1 MSQHALVR
9 DDRRT
14 AAALRPRG
22 TTFPGLVGVE
32 LRRLWWRRLARMVLV
47 AIVLFVGFASFTAF
61 QDSRPATIAQRVADY
76 NRMVADMKQQLDAM
90 PAAERQAQLD
100 DCRKQQAQIQ
110 AQGGDPGS
118 DLNCD
123 QINQPPSLAQFGLV
137 NTSRTEMTRSIAHEG
152 VYLFGFLAF
161 LLGASFV
168 AAEFASG
175 AMGTWLTFCPQ
186 RLRVAAS
193 KLVVAALGGLGI
205 GAVAVGLAALGAFV
219 VTTLNRPDAALHLP
233 EAAATPDDPL
243 SLALLRV
250 VVVVALG
257 GLGGAVLGLLAR
269 ATAGVIGIVAGYAVL
284 VEGFIANGVQG
295 GALQPW
301 LVRLNIDAFVGK
313 GATYFVEACGPDGC
327 QGAQHTLAYTH
338 GWVYLLVLAVVGVAV
353 ALAVFRRRDVG

>member
-1 MSQHALVR
+1 MSQHALLS
-9 DDRRT
+9 DDT
-14 AAALRPRG
+14 QTSSAMRPRG
-22 TTFPGLVGVE
+22 TTLTGLVGVE

-61 QDSRPATIAQRVADY
+61 QDTRPAAIAQRVADY

-90 PAAERQAQLD
+90 SPADRQAQLD
-100 DCRKQQAQIQ
+100 DCRKQQAQ
-110 AQGGDPGS
+110 ARASDPS
-118 DLNCD
+118 ADLGCD
-123 QINQPPSLAQFGLV
+123 QMNRPPTLSQFGLV
-137 NTSRTEMTRSIAHEG
+137 NTSRTEMTRSTAQEG

-193 KLVVAALGGLGI
+193 KLVVAALGGLGL
-205 GAVAVGLAALGAFV
+205 GVLAVGLTALGAYV
-219 VTTLNRPDAALHLP
+219 VTTLNRPDSSLNLP
-233 EAAATPDDPL
+233 DASTNADDPL
-243 SLALLRV
+243 VVALLRV
-250 VVVVALG
+250 VVVIALG

-269 ATAGVIGIVAGYAVL
+269 ATAGVIGIVVGYAVL
-284 VEGFIANGVQG
+284 VEGFVAHGVQG

-301 LVRLNIDAFVGK
+301 LVRLNVDAFVGK
-313 GATYFVEACGPDGC
+313 GATYFVESCGPDGC
-327 QGAQHTLAYTH
+327 QGRSMSLAYTH
-338 GWVYLLVLAVVGVAV
+338 GWVYLLVLSVVGVAA

>member
-1 MSQHALVR
+1 MSQDTLLGEPTRASSVP
-9 DDRRT
+9 
-14 AAALRPRG
+14 RPRG
-22 TTFPGLVGVE
+22 TSFPGLVAVE
-32 LRRLWWRRLARMVLV
+32 LRRLWWRRLTRIALV
-47 AIVLFVGFASFTAF
+47 GVVLFVGFASFAAF
-61 QDSRPATIAQRVADY
+61 QDTRPATIAQRVADY

-90 PAAERQAQLD
+90 PAAERQAQVD
-100 DCRKQQAQIQ
+100 ECRKQQAQAQ
-110 AQGGDPGS
+110 SQGGGPGA
-118 DLNCD
+118 DFGCD
-123 QINQPPSLAQFGLV
+123 QINQPPSLSQFGLV

-205 GAVAVGLAALGAFV
+205 GALAVGLTALGAFV
-219 VTTLNRPDAALHLP
+219 VTTLNRPDSSLNLP
-233 EAAATPDDPL
+233 EAPANSDDPL
-243 SLALLRV
+243 VLALLRV
-250 VVVVALG
+250 VLVIALG

-269 ATAGVIGIVAGYAVL
+269 ATAGVIGVVAGYAVL

-301 LVRLNIDAFVGK
+301 LVRLNVDAFVGK
-313 GATYFVEACGPDGC
+313 GATYFVNTCGPDGC
-327 QGAQHTLAYTH
+327 QGTQHTLGYTH
-338 GWVYLLVLAVVGVAV
+338 GWVYLLVLTTA
-353 ALAVFRRRDVG
+353 ALAAALVVFRRRDVG

>member
-9 DDRRT
+9 DDT
-14 AAALRPRG
+14 QTSPAMRPRG
-22 TTFPGLVGVE
+22 TTFAGLVGVE

-47 AIVLFVGFASFTAF
+47 AIVLFVGVASFAAF
-61 QDSRPATIAQRVADY
+61 QDTRPATIAQRVADY
-76 NRMVADMKQQLDAM
+76 NRIVADMKQQLDAM

-100 DCRKQQAQIQ
+100 ECRKQQAQAH
-110 AQGGDPGS
+110 AQGGDLG
-118 DLNCD
+118 DFDCD
-123 QINQPPSLAQFGLV
+123 QMNQPPSLSQFGLV
-137 NTSRTEMTRSIAHEG
+137 NTSRTEMTRSITREG

-193 KLVVAALGGLGI
+193 KLVVAALGGLAV
-205 GAVAVGLAALGAFV
+205 GAAAVGLAAFGAFV
-219 VTTLNRPDAALHLP
+219 VTTLNRPDSSLHLP
-233 EAAATPDDPL
+233 EPAATPDDPL
-243 SLALLRV
+243 ALALLRV
-250 VVVVALG
+250 VVVIALG

-284 VEGFIANGVQG
+284 VEGFIAHGVQG

-301 LVRLNIDAFVGK
+301 LVRLNVDAFVGK
-313 GATYFVEACGPDGC
+313 GATYLVEACGPDGC
-327 QGAQHTLAYTH
+327 QGAQHTLGYTH
-338 GWVYLLVLAVVGVAV
+338 GWVYLLVLSVVGVAA